1 VSPST
6 PAARASPCVPAPGA
20 ESSTAKGAAVR
31 STIAFLESRFGDD
44 MVVRVLGTLS
54 PNESGTLRSVGPT
67 DEVPYPVL
75 VALWKA
81 ADALVRRSAPDWAQE
96 SGAFSIESGG
106 MQLYGGIL
114 RKATPQAFLTGSV
127 SLFRL
132 YYHPGDMEVVEDE
145 QQRAVLRLVGFEPLT
160 PLFCLRQTGGL
171 RRAIE
176 IAGGVAARVRHV
188 RCCIEGDAFCEWELH
203 WQLESVKPATG

>member
-1 VSPST
+1 VSPSK
-6 PAARASPCVPAPGA
+6 PVARMSPRAPGPGV

-31 STIAFLESRFGDD
+31 STIAFLENRFGDD
-44 MVVRVLGTLS
+44 MVVRVLRTLAPDLS
-54 PNESGTLRSVGPT
+54 RMLRSVSAT
-67 DEVPYPVL
+67 DEVPYALL

-81 ADALVRRSAPDWAQE
+81 ADVLVATSAPEWAQE
-96 SGAFSIESGG
+96 CGAFSIESVGV
-106 MQLYGGIL
+106 QLYGGIL

-176 IAGGVAARVRHV
+176 IAGGGAARVRHV
-188 RCCIEGDAFCEWELH
+188 RCCIEGDAFCEWELN
-203 WQLESVKPATG
+203 WQLDAARPATA